1 MDAMKK
7 DGNLFIK
14 MMQLSLS
21 SLYKDYI
28 YIYINRRIIIKLL

>member
-21 SLYKDYI
+21 FLYKDYI